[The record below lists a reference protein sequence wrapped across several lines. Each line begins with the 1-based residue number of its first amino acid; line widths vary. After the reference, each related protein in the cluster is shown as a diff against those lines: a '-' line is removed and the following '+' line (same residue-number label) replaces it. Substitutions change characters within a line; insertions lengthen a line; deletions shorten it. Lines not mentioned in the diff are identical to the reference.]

1 MRDFICLLIMC
12 SSVLAGCTPGAT
24 RDCPAF
30 GSALADRWSTALNEG
45 DEVVF
50 ANQSGELL
58 TLSLVSRVDTE
69 PFTTD
74 GQVPG
79 SVEVDD
85 IKCVVSSERQFVFSN
100 GDAILSIIID
110 ESIPNDPNA
119 ATDLLSVGLSPQTS
133 VGEPILPAGYLILLG
148 DLFRPALQPEFNI
161 IAINPLASRSLNP
174 IDVNGNV
181 DGFAVEQIYTDTSLV
196 FDAFVN
202 ASIDTNSPAAI
213 VRVVLA
219 EGGPNPS
226 GTLEGEVF
234 NGGLI
239 EFETVSGEIYTRQ

>member
-1 MRDFICLLIMC
+1 M
-12 SSVLAGCTPGAT
+12 
-24 RDCPAF
+24 
-30 GSALADRWSTALNEG
+30 
-45 DEVVF
+45 VF

-100 GDAILSIIID
+100 GDGDGDAILSIIID